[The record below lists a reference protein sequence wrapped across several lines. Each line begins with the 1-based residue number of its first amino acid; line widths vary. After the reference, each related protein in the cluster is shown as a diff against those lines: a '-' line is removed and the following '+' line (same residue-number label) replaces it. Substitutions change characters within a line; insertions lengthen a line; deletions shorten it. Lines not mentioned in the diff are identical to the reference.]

1 MELETFQYVMTYYSF
16 SECCEDHWLL

>member
-1 MELETFQYVMTYYSF
+1 MELKTFQYVMTYYSF